1 MPDWVLIIVIQKIK
15 ISQKLQEML
24 IVGLQ
29 NLLLQDCLA
38 LFLIF
43 LSEIRP

>member
-1 MPDWVLIIVIQKIK
+1 MPDWVLIIVIQKIQ
-15 ISQKLQEML
+15 ISQKLQELL

-43 LSEIRP
+43 LAEIRP